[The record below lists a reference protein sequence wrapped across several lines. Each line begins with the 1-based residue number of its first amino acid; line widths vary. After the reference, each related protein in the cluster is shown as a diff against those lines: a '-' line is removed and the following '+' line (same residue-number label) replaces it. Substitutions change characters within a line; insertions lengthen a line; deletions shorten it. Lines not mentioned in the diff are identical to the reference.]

1 MIHLIHRESWQSAL
15 SIYESKAEVTS
26 FCLELS
32 KKLEMRYEP
41 PSIRVD
47 LTTSESHQPYHGPP
61 AVLATSNTTNKND
74 TMNCTNYDDQSDD
87 FKVDD
92 GVANND
98 RRPNADQTAVAATET
113 QSVEQPDDNQ
123 DENLESHLYHE
134 LMVMYHKKGGA
145 VSNANHPTTVDGD
158 HSRGGTGVV

>member
-61 AVLATSNTTNKND
+61 AVSATSNTTNKND
-74 TMNCTNYDDQSDD
+74 TTNCTHQSDD
-87 FKVDD
+87 SKVDD